1 MTQIER
7 RQARIRRIRERLD
20 TNGKSDTAAEAEAAT
35 SPDARYHIGK
45 TQNEP
50 EHLIS
55 FVQKNAGDPALKVK
69 SIPLRSVRIIIYV
82 LIIGFHSSTEGAPL
96 TPRFTYAED

>member
-7 RQARIRRIRERLD
+7 RQARIRELN
-20 TNGKSDTAAEAEAAT
+20 TNGKSKKAAEAEASM

-55 FVQKNAGDPALKVK
+55 FVQKNAGDPAFKVK
-69 SIPLRSVRIIIYV
+69 
-82 LIIGFHSSTEGAPL
+82 F
-96 TPRFTYAED
+96 